1 MGVIGFKKAKCKDCY
16 KCVRL
21 CAVKAI
27 KIKGEHVQFMA
38 NECVE
43 CGQCLESCPQNAI
56 VFIRDVQW
64 IQNLIASGETTV
76 VSLAPAYL
84 GVFGDAEP
92 DQMAAALHQLGFTY
106 VHETAEAAAYV
117 TEAYV
122 DCCDRSQKDDV
133 LLTSSCSAINNL
145 IEKYHPDMIPY
156 LMPVVTPAIAH
167 ARMLREQ
174 YGPDVKIIYISP
186 CVSDGGDALKD
197 PRTKGLIDAVL
208 DFATLRDWLRGL
220 GIKIPECPKSH
231 MDSLDPK
238 VMQLYAVSG
247 GVLSAIKAK
256 KGRNYRHKRLY
267 VSGIGPCEELFDC
280 IRNGEIKNC
289 VIELNSCVGGC
300 INGPMTGGKK
310 SDRFRAKISVSQ
322 KVDEHK
328 MPDLPP
334 LSEKVDLSKQ
344 FIPRLKEELMQMPTD
359 EQIRAILTKIG
370 KDSPEKELNCG
381 ACGFPTCR
389 AKAIAVYR
397 NKAELTMCIPYMYE
411 QAKNMSDVILSV
423 TTNIIIVVDKDYHIC
438 EFNNMA
444 EVVFG
449 IPQEKALGRSVSEII
464 PAEYF
469 EKVFDEKRSIINQRV
484 DYDEYHIKTMQNII
498 YMRDQEKALAII
510 RDITE
515 GVLRQEQLKQVKLDT
530 VAMAQNVINKQMM
543 VAQEI
548 AGLLGETTAETK
560 STLRKLRDTLMNSD
574 EDLKL

>member
-27 KIKGEHVQFMA
+27 RIKDEHAQFRA
-38 NECVE
+38 SECVE

-56 VFIRDVQW
+56 TFIRD
-64 IQNLIASGETTV
+64 IQKIKTMIANGETTV

-106 VHETAEAAAYV
+106 VHETAEAAGYV
-117 TEAYV
+117 TQAYM
-122 DCCDRSQKDDV
+122 DYCDQSDKDAV

-167 ARMLREQ
+167 ARMLREK

-186 CVSDGGDALKD
+186 CVADGGDAQRSS
-197 PRTKGLIDAVL
+197 RTEGLIDAVL

-238 VMQLYAVSG
+238 VMRLYAVSG
-247 GVLSAIKAK
+247 GVLSAIKAS
-256 KGRNYRHKRLY
+256 KGRKYKHKRLY
-267 VSGIGPCEELFDC
+267 VSGIGPCEELFEC
-280 IRNGEIKNC
+280 IRKGEIRNC

-300 INGPMTGGKK
+300 INGPMTGGRKR
-310 SDRFRAKISVSQ
+310 DRFRAKISVSQ
-322 KVDEHK
+322 KVDEHEA
-328 MPDLPP
+328 PHLPP
-334 LSEKVDLSKQ
+334 LPESIDLKREFANRCREKKVPSD
-344 FIPRLKEELMQMPTD
+344 D
-359 EQIRAILTKIG
+359 QIRAILTKIG

-381 ACGFPTCR
+381 ACGFRTCR
-389 AKAIAVYR
+389 DKAIAAYR
-397 NKAELTMCIPYMYE
+397 GKSELTMCIPYMYE
-411 QAKNMSDVILSV
+411 QAKGMSDVILSV
-423 TTNIIIVVDKDYHIC
+423 TPSMIIVVDRDYRIC
-438 EFNNMA
+438 EFNNAA
-444 EVVFG
+444 EVAFG
-449 IPQEKALGRSVSEII
+449 ISQAEAMGRPVSRII
-464 PAEYF
+464 PIENF
-469 EKVFDEKRSIINQRV
+469 EKVFEEKRSLIDLRV
-484 DYDEYHIKTMQNII
+484 DYDQYHIKTMQNII
-498 YMRDQEKALAII
+498 YMRDQEKVLVIM
-510 RDITE
+510 RDITD
-515 GVLRQEQLKQVKLDT
+515 GVRKQEQLKQVKLDT
-530 VAMAQNVINKQMM
+530 VAMAQNVINRQMM

-560 STLRKLRDTLMNSD
+560 STLRKLRDMLMDGD
-574 EDLKL
+574 EDMKV

>member
-27 KIKGEHVQFMA
+27 RIKDEHAQFRA
-38 NECVE
+38 SECVE

-56 VFIRDVQW
+56 TFIRDIKW
-64 IQNLIASGETTV
+64 IQSIVANGETTV

-106 VHETAEAAAYV
+106 VHETAEAAGYV
-117 TEAYV
+117 TKAYMEY
-122 DCCDRSQKDDV
+122 CDRSDKDAV
-133 LLTSSCSAINNL
+133 LLTSSCSAINKL

-167 ARMLREQ
+167 ARMLRAQ

-186 CVSDGGDALKD
+186 CVSDGGDALQD

-238 VMQLYAVSG
+238 VMRLYAVSG
-247 GVLSAIKAK
+247 GVLSAIKAS
-256 KGRNYRHKRLY
+256 KGRKYKHKRLY
-267 VSGIGPCEELFDC
+267 VSGIGPCEELFEC

-300 INGPMTGGKK
+300 INGPMTGGHKR
-310 SDRFRAKISVSQ
+310 DRFRSKISVSQ
-322 KVDEHK
+322 KVDEHEV
-328 MPDLPP
+328 PDLPP
-334 LSEKVDLSKQ
+334 LPAGVDLSKTFVDRCQ
-344 FIPRLKEELMQMPTD
+344 EKKAPTD

-381 ACGFPTCR
+381 ACGFRTCR
-389 AKAIAVYR
+389 DKAIAAYR
-397 NKAELTMCIPYMYE
+397 GKTELTMCIPYMYE
-411 QAKNMSDVILSV
+411 QAKGMSDVILSV
-423 TTNIIIVVDKDYHIC
+423 MPNMIIVVDKDYYIC
-438 EFNNMA
+438 EFNNAA
-444 EVVFG
+444 EVAFG
-449 IPQEKALGRSVSEII
+449 VSREEALGHLVSEFI
-464 PAEYF
+464 PTEYL
-469 EKVFDEKRSIINQRV
+469 EQVFREKRSMIDQRV
-484 DYDEYHIKTMQNII
+484 DYDQYHIKTMQNII
-498 YMRDQEKALAII
+498 YMRDQKKALVIM
-510 RDITE
+510 RDITD
-515 GVLRQEQLKQVKLDT
+515 GVRKQEQLKRVKLDT
-530 VAMAQNVINKQMM
+530 VAMAQNVINKQMV

-560 STLRKLRDTLMNSD
+560 STLRKLRDMLMDGD
-574 EDLKL
+574 EDMKV

>member
-21 CAVKAI
+21 CPVKAI
-27 KIKGEHVQFMA
+27 RIRDEHAQFMA

-43 CGQCLESCPQNAI
+43 CGSCLESCPQNAI
-56 VFIRDVQW
+56 VFIRDVQR
-64 IQNLIASGETTV
+64 IKAMIANGEKTV

-92 DQMAAALHQLGFTY
+92 DQMAAALRQLGFTY

-117 TEAYV
+117 TEAYMHY
-122 DCCDRSQKDDV
+122 CDQSEKDDV

-156 LMPVVTPAIAH
+156 LIPVVTPAIAH
-167 ARMLREQ
+167 ARMLRER

-186 CVSDGGDALKD
+186 CVSDGGDAMQD
-197 PRTKGLIDAVL
+197 SRTRGVIDAVL
-208 DFATLRDWLRGL
+208 DFAALRDWLRES
-220 GIKIPECPKSH
+220 GIKIPDCPKSP

-238 VMQLYAVSG
+238 VMRLYAVSG
-247 GVLSAIKAK
+247 GILSSIKAN
-256 KGRNYRHKRLY
+256 KGRKYKHKRLY
-267 VSGIGPCEELFDC
+267 VSGIGSCEELFEC

-289 VIELNSCVGGC
+289 IIELNSCIGGC
-300 INGPMTGGKK
+300 INGPMTGGKR

-322 KVDEHK
+322 KVNEHETPEYPSLPEG
-328 MPDLPP
+328 MDLHKAFKARCKP
-334 LSEKVDLSKQ
+334 LD
-344 FIPRLKEELMQMPTD
+344 MPTD
-359 EQIRAILTKIG
+359 EQIRAILSKIG
-370 KDSPEKELNCG
+370 KDTPAKELNCG

-389 AKAIAVYR
+389 EKAIAFYR
-397 NKAELTMCIPYMYE
+397 GKAQLTMCIPHMYE

-423 TTNIIIVVDKDYHIC
+423 TPNMIIVVDRELHIC
-438 EFNNMA
+438 EFNNAA

-449 IPQEKALGRSVSEII
+449 ISQELALGRTISEII

-469 EKVFDEKRSIINQRV
+469 EKVFREERSIIDQRV
-484 DYDEYHIKTMQNII
+484 DYDQYHIKTMQNII
-498 YMRDQEKALAII
+498 YMREQKKALAIM

-515 GVLRQEQLKQVKLDT
+515 GVRKQDQLTQVKLET

-560 STLRKLRDTLMNSD
+560 STLRKLRDTLLNGD
-574 EDLKL
+574 EDLKI

>member
-1 MGVIGFKKAKCKDCY
+1 
-16 KCVRL
+16 
-21 CAVKAI
+21 VKAI
-27 KIKGEHVQFMA
+27 KIRDEHAQFMA

-56 VFIRDVQW
+56 VFMKKCNEIHHMLEEGKPV
-64 IQNLIASGETTV
+64 V

-92 DQMAAALHQLGFTY
+92 DQMATALRELGFTY
-106 VHETAEAAAYV
+106 VHETAEAAGYV
-117 TEAYV
+117 TEAYINY
-122 DCCDRSQKDDV
+122 CEQSRAEDV

-174 YGPDVKIIYISP
+174 YGPDAKIIYISP
-186 CVSDGGDALKD
+186 CVADGGDALQD
-197 PRTKGLIDAVL
+197 PRTKGLIDAVV
-208 DFATLRDWLRGL
+208 DFATLRNWLRAR
-220 GIKIPECPKSH
+220 GIKIPECSKSH
-231 MDSLDPK
+231 MDSIDPK
-238 VMQLYAVSG
+238 VMHLYAVSG
-247 GVLSAIKAK
+247 GVLSALKAS
-256 KGRNYRHKRLY
+256 KGRAFKHKRLY
-267 VSGIGPCEELFDC
+267 VSGIGDCEELFEC
-280 IRNGEIKNC
+280 IRNGEISNC

-322 KVDEHK
+322 KVNEHEI
-328 MPDLPP
+328 PDLPP
-334 LSEKVDLSKQ
+334 LSEKIDLSKK
-344 FIPRLKEELMQMPTD
+344 FVARSEPRSVPSDAE
-359 EQIRAILTKIG
+359 IRAILTKIG

-389 AKAIAVYR
+389 EKAIAYYR
-397 NKAELTMCIPYMYE
+397 GKTEMTMCVPYMYE
-411 QAKNMSDVILSV
+411 KARNMSDVILSV
-423 TTNIIIVVDKDYHIC
+423 TPNMVLVVDRDLLIC
-438 EFNNMA
+438 EFNNAA

-449 IPQEKALGRSVSEII
+449 LSQEQALGKPISEII
-464 PAEYF
+464 SPEYF
-469 EKVFDEKRSIINQRV
+469 EQVFREQRSVINQRV
-484 DYDEYHIKTMQNII
+484 DYDQYNIKTMQNII
-498 YMRDQEKALAII
+498 YMREQEQALVIM

-515 GVLRQEQLKQVKLDT
+515 AVREQEQLRQVKLDT

-560 STLRKLRDTLMNSD
+560 STLRKLRDTLMAGD
-574 EDLKL
+574 EDLKI

>member
-1 MGVIGFKKAKCKDCY
+1 MAVIGFKKAECKDCY

-27 KIKGEHVQFMA
+27 KIKDEHVQFLA

-56 VFIRDVQW
+56 TFFRDVAL
-64 IQNLIASGETTV
+64 IQSMIARKEKTV

-92 DQMAAALHQLGFTY
+92 DQMAAALRQLGFTY
-106 VHETAEAAAYV
+106 IHETAEAAVYVTKAYV
-117 TEAYV
+117 EY
-122 DCCDRSQKDDV
+122 CDHSSKDDV
-133 LLTSSCSAINNL
+133 LLTTSCSAINNL

-167 ARMLREQ
+167 ARMLRAQ

-186 CVSDGGDALKD
+186 CVSDGGDAMQD

-238 VMQLYAVSG
+238 VMRLFAVSG
-247 GVLSAIKAK
+247 GVLSSIKAC
-256 KGRNYRHKRLY
+256 KGRNYTHKRLY
-267 VSGIGPCEELFDC
+267 VNGIGDCEELFEC

-322 KVDEHK
+322 KVDEHE
-328 MPDLPP
+328 MPDFPP
-334 LSEKVDLSKQ
+334 LPEGVDLSMEYKA
-344 FIPRLKEELMQMPTD
+344 RSKWKEMPT
-359 EQIRAILTKIG
+359 ENQIRAILAKIG
-370 KDSPEKELNCG
+370 KDTPEKELNCG

-397 NKAELTMCIPYMYE
+397 DKAELTMCIPYMYE

-423 TTNIIIVVDKDYHIC
+423 TPNMVLVVDRDLCIC
-438 EFNNMA
+438 EFNNAA

-449 IPQEKALGRSVSEII
+449 ISQEKALGRRISELI
-464 PAEYF
+464 PTDYF
-469 EKVFDEKRSIINQRV
+469 EKVFRENRSIINQRV
-484 DYDEYHIKTMQNII
+484 DYDQYHIKTMQNII
-498 YMRDQEKALAII
+498 YMREQDKALVIM

-515 GVLRQEQLKQVKLDT
+515 GVRKQEQLRKVKLDT

-560 STLRKLRDTLMNSD
+560 STLRKLRDTLMDGD
-574 EDLKL
+574 EDLKI

>member
-27 KIKGEHVQFMA
+27 RIKDEHAQFVA

-56 VFIRDVQW
+56 TFIRDVQL
-64 IQNLIASGETTV
+64 IQSMIARGEKTV

-106 VHETAEAAAYV
+106 VHETAEAAVYVTKAYV
-117 TEAYV
+117 E
-122 DCCDRSQKDDV
+122 CCDRSKKDDV
-133 LLTSSCSAINNL
+133 LLTTSCSAINNL

-167 ARMLREQ
+167 ARMLRAQ

-186 CVSDGGDALKD
+186 CVSDGGDAMQD

-238 VMQLYAVSG
+238 VMRLYAVSG
-247 GVLSAIKAK
+247 GVLSSIKAC

-267 VSGIGPCEELFDC
+267 VSGIGPCEELFEC

-322 KVDEHK
+322 KVDEHE
-328 MPDLPP
+328 MPDFPP
-334 LSEKVDLSKQ
+334 LPDNIDLSKQ
-344 FIPRLKEELMQMPTD
+344 YVARFKRKETPTD
-359 EQIRAILTKIG
+359 SQIRAILSKIG

-397 NKAELTMCIPYMYE
+397 DKAELTMCIPYMYE

-423 TTNIIIVVDKDYHIC
+423 TPNMVLVVDRDLRIC
-438 EFNNMA
+438 EFNNAA

-449 IPQEKALGRSVSEII
+449 VSQEKALGCNISELI
-464 PAEYF
+464 PTEYF
-469 EKVFDEKRSIINQRV
+469 EKVFAEKRSIINQRV
-484 DYDEYHIKTMQNII
+484 DYDQYHIKTMQNIV
-498 YMRDQEKALAII
+498 YMREQDKVLVIM

-515 GVLRQEQLKQVKLDT
+515 GVRKQEQLKKVKLDT

-560 STLRKLRDTLMNSD
+560 STLRKLRDTLMDGD
-574 EDLKL
+574 EDLKI